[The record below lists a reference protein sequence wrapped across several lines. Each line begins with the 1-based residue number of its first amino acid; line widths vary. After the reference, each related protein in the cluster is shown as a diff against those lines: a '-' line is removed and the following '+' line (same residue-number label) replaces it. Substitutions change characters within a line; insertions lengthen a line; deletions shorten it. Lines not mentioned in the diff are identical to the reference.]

1 MSSGWGKFIGIVN
14 LYIVL
19 KLISLQAL
27 QYNVPGGK
35 KYRGMIAVQVYETIA
50 PKDQLTEENLKLA
63 SLLGWLVEFVSISTS
78 TINM

>member
-1 MSSGWGKFIGIVN
+1 MKVESIDFITIRP
-14 LYIVL
+14 
-19 KLISLQAL
+19 SQAL

-63 SLLGWLVEFVSISTS
+63 SLLGWLVEFVSISYKNG
-78 TINM
+78 TINL